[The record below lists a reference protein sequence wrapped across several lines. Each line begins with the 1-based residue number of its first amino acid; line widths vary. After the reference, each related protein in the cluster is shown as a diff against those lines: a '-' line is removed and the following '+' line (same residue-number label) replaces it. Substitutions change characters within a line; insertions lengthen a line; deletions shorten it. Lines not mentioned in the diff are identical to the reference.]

1 MNEVGILIAATVA
14 CWIVAGAVAVAVPQ
28 GSGLRSAA
36 SLSSLGGILALAAG
50 VWIVVGHLTWQLH
63 VGGGVAGEVGLR
75 ITPLS
80 GVFVIALGLVAAAI
94 GAYLPRYHRAGPGTG
109 AYLLVYQGALIASLV
124 VLAASSITVF
134 LVAWESMTLTSFLMI
149 VRHRRDP
156 AVVQGGFLFLAL
168 GEVGFALIVAAL
180 AILGTQAGST
190 SFSVIAA
197 HAPHLSAGWAD
208 AVFVLALLG
217 FGFKAGLVPLHIWLP
232 AAHPVAPADG
242 SGFLSGVVTK
252 LGVFG
257 FALVAFQLLPSG
269 PAWWGVLALGL
280 GSLSAAL
287 GVLYSLMERDWK
299 RFLAYSTIENI
310 GIVFV
315 ALGAS
320 LAFFESHQPAVGALL
335 LIAGLYHVLN
345 HAAYKTLLFL
355 ETGVVEHAVGS
366 RDLDRLGGLARRMPR
381 AAALTLVGTLGI
393 AALPPLNGFVSEWL
407 VFQGLFQ
414 GFRIPS
420 HVIGVVLVIAAATLA
435 LTGGMAINAFARA
448 FGIPFLGM
456 ARSEEAAVA
465 NEVGQPV
472 AGPTLLAVACCFL
485 AVGAPLVLTG
495 LDRVVQATTGENIL
509 AKLIV
514 PGLTVIP
521 AHTDFS
527 AFSPT
532 YLAVC
537 LLAMLLVPVLIVR
550 SRTRVAKN
558 RSVPVWA
565 GGILR
570 FRPRMQYTA
579 TTHANPVRVTFEG
592 LYRPQVKLSRA
603 SDDPAGRSGPVHYHF
618 QVTPLFER
626 YLYQPIVRLVEAMA
640 RLVQPIQ
647 AGDVNLYL
655 LYVFVTILIAYLV
668 AVR

>member
-1 MNEVGILIAATVA
+1 VNEVGILIAATVA
-14 CWIVAGAVAVAVPQ
+14 CWIVAGAVAVAVAQ
-28 GSGLRSAA
+28 GSSLRSAA

-50 VWIVVGHLTWQLH
+50 VWIVVGHLTWQFD

-109 AYLLVYQGALIASLV
+109 AYLLAYQGALIASLV

-472 AGPTLLAVACCFL
+472 AGPALLAVACCFL

-509 AKLIV
+509 TKLIV

>member
-50 VWIVVGHLTWQLH
+50 VWIVVGHLTWQFD

-472 AGPTLLAVACCFL
+472 AGPALLAVACCFL
-485 AVGAPLVLTG
+485 AVGAPLVLTA
-495 LDRVVQATTGENIL
+495 LDRVVQATTSENIL

>member
-1 MNEVGILIAATVA
+1 VNEVGILIAATVA

-472 AGPTLLAVACCFL
+472 AGPALLAVACCFL
-485 AVGAPLVLTG
+485 AVGAPLVLTA
-495 LDRVVQATTGENIL
+495 LDRVVQATTSENIL

-592 LYRPQVKLSRA
+592 LYRPQVKLTRA

>member
-1 MNEVGILIAATVA
+1 
-14 CWIVAGAVAVAVPQ
+14 
-28 GSGLRSAA
+28 
-36 SLSSLGGILALAAG
+36 
-50 VWIVVGHLTWQLH
+50 
-63 VGGGVAGEVGLR
+63 
-75 ITPLS
+75 
-80 GVFVIALGLVAAAI
+80 
-94 GAYLPRYHRAGPGTG
+94 
-109 AYLLVYQGALIASLV
+109 
-124 VLAASSITVF
+124 
-134 LVAWESMTLTSFLMI
+134 
-149 VRHRRDP
+149 
-156 AVVQGGFLFLAL
+156 
-168 GEVGFALIVAAL
+168 
-180 AILGTQAGST
+180 
-190 SFSVIAA
+190 
-197 HAPHLSAGWAD
+197 
-208 AVFVLALLG
+208 
-217 FGFKAGLVPLHIWLP
+217 
-232 AAHPVAPADG
+232 
-242 SGFLSGVVTK
+242 
-252 LGVFG
+252 
-257 FALVAFQLLPSG
+257 
-269 PAWWGVLALGL
+269 
-280 GSLSAAL
+280 
-287 GVLYSLMERDWK
+287 
-299 RFLAYSTIENI
+299 
-310 GIVFV
+310 
-315 ALGAS
+315 
-320 LAFFESHQPAVGALL
+320 
-335 LIAGLYHVLN
+335 
-345 HAAYKTLLFL
+345 
-355 ETGVVEHAVGS
+355 
-366 RDLDRLGGLARRMPR
+366 MPW
-381 AAALTLVGTLGI
+381 AAALTPVGKLGI

-472 AGPTLLAVACCFL
+472 AGPALLAVACCFL

-495 LDRVVQATTGENIL
+495 LDRVLQATTGENIL

-592 LYRPQVKLSRA
+592 LYRPQVKLTRA

-626 YLYQPIVRLVEAMA
+626 YLYQPIVRSVEAMA
-640 RLVQPIQ
+640 RLCNPSRR
-647 AGDVNLYL
+647 A
-655 LYVFVTILIAYLV
+655 TSTCTCSTSSSPSSSPTW
-668 AVR
+668 

>member
-50 VWIVVGHLTWQLH
+50 VWIVVGRLTWQLH

-257 FALVAFQLLPSG
+257 FALVAFQLLPNG

-472 AGPTLLAVACCFL
+472 AGPALLAVACCFL

-495 LDRVVQATTGENIL
+495 LDRVLQATTGENIL

-592 LYRPQVKLSRA
+592 LYRPQVKLTRA

-640 RLVQPIQ
+640 RLCNPSRR
-647 AGDVNLYL
+647 A
-655 LYVFVTILIAYLV
+655 TSTCTCSTSSSPSSSPTW
-668 AVR
+668 

>member
-1 MNEVGILIAATVA
+1 MNGVGILIAATVA

-50 VWIVVGHLTWQLH
+50 VWIVVGRLTWQLH

-109 AYLLVYQGALIASLV
+109 AYVLAYQGALIASLV

-257 FALVAFQLLPSG
+257 FALVAFQLLPNG

-472 AGPTLLAVACCFL
+472 AGPALLAVACCFL

-592 LYRPQVKLSRA
+592 LYRPQVKLTRA